1 MYTYISMFFLLFL
14 FPLPIWSPYIRLYVC
29 IYVVR
34 LFSLHYVLVLC
45 IPVVYKKSNTIKN
58 VEIKVLLKYLS
69 NFWRAFEMSLINF
82 EINLMLTWPENI
94 VIWYNAATEKET
106 IFVMTDTKLYLP
118 LVTLS
123 TQYNAKL
130 SQQLK
135 SRFKSIIIWK
145 KYQSKLSTQTWN

>member
-1 MYTYISMFFLLFL
+1 
-14 FPLPIWSPYIRLYVC
+14 
-29 IYVVR
+29 
-34 LFSLHYVLVLC
+34 
-45 IPVVYKKSNTIKN
+45 
-58 VEIKVLLKYLS
+58 
-69 NFWRAFEMSLINF
+69 MSLINF
-82 EINLMLTWPENI
+82 EINLMLTWHENI

-135 SRFKSIIIWK
+135 SRFKSIII
-145 KYQSKLSTQTWN
+145 

>member
-1 MYTYISMFFLLFL
+1 
-14 FPLPIWSPYIRLYVC
+14 
-29 IYVVR
+29 
-34 LFSLHYVLVLC
+34 
-45 IPVVYKKSNTIKN
+45 
-58 VEIKVLLKYLS
+58 
-69 NFWRAFEMSLINF
+69 MSLINF

-118 LVTLS
+118 FVTLS

-145 KYQSKLSTQTWN
+145 KYQSKLSTQTWNQYLDYFIDPSFQAVNRLFVLSFKNNAD